1 MLKRSR
7 HLVAFKLQIWEDL
20 VFMPPEYPEL
30 FRSGGLPKLK
40 HFTLQVQHRLFF
52 TAREL
57 EL

>member
-1 MLKRSR
+1 
-7 HLVAFKLQIWEDL
+7 
-20 VFMPPEYPEL
+20 MPPEYPEL